1 MPFEQLMSLHTSL
14 ARTRDN
20 LPDWLY
26 RNSMAER
33 RPRYMNTRILTI
45 LSISLIMTC
54 VTGLSVAEK
63 VDATD
68 VIDVIEPVEN
78 GFDRSQAGTLLDFT
92 EGGHL
97 ETDFGANLI
106 AEWWY
111 LNGKVKLVASD
122 GEVKDA
128 GFFVVMAHQ
137 ESPYITGPGGQL
149 SHLLTFS
156 ALYPDSETPTFFYT
170 ETYIPQITIN
180 HYVSLH
186 TPYVYYV
193 YPGGAQRYCG
203 SALTG
208 YSLNYKS
215 DDMSAD
221 LVFLPGT
228 VKTIDQAEQP
238 LNFIAYEY
246 SCGTLSGSIVLNN
259 KTYMVE
265 HGEGY
270 MDHMIPSSSQ
280 PWPMDMHGW
289 SWSEATTM
297 DYQAVAYAVRSL
309 NDSYGNY
316 SYKHLT
322 FLNRHTG
329 KVIAE
334 YSGDQVTV
342 VETDWRDE
350 DEFNRKRPATVT
362 YITPEW
368 NVTVNAKNVAYFNQT
383 LPEYVG
389 FVDFL
394 AFEPD
399 NATITRKN
407 WNVVQ
412 NGSAF
417 NEYVVSDLGAFQ
429 SNS

>member
-1 MPFEQLMSLHTSL
+1 MPFEPTMSLYTSL

-20 LPDWLY
+20 IPDWLY
-26 RNSMAER
+26 ENSMAER
-33 RPRYMNTRILTI
+33 RPRYMNTRIWAI
-45 LSISLIMTC
+45 LSISLVMTC
-54 VTGLSVAEK
+54 VTGLYVAEE
-63 VDATD
+63 VDA
-68 VIDVIEPVEN
+68 IESAEPAET
-78 GFDRSQAGTLLDFT
+78 GFCMPPAPTLLDFT

-97 ETDFGANLI
+97 DTDFGANLT

-111 LNGKVKLVASD
+111 LNGKTKLVASD

-137 ESPYITGPGGQL
+137 ESPYITGPGGAQL

-156 ALYPDSETPTFFYT
+156 ALYLEGEAPTFYYT
-170 ETYIPQITIN
+170 ETYVPQITVS
-180 HYVSLH
+180 HFVSLH

-215 DDMSAD
+215 DDMDTD
-221 LVFLPGT
+221 LVFLPGA

-238 LNFIAYEY
+238 LNFIAYEHSY
-246 SCGTLSGSIVLNN
+246 GTFRGSIVLNN
-259 KTYMVE
+259 TTYTIQS
-265 HGEGY
+265 GEGY
-270 MDHMIPSSSQ
+270 MDHMIPSSTQ
-280 PWPMDMHGW
+280 PWPMDIHGW
-289 SWSEATTM
+289 SWSEVTTN

-322 FLNRHTG
+322 LLNRHNG
-329 KVIAE
+329 MVIAE
-334 YSGDQVTV
+334 YSSDQVTV
-342 VETDWRDE
+342 VETDWVDE
-350 DEFNRKRPATVT
+350 DKYNRTRPATVT
-362 YITPEW
+362 YVTSEW
-368 NVTVNAKNVAYFNQT
+368 NVTVNAESVAYFNQT
-383 LPEYVG
+383 LPGYVG
-389 FVDFL
+389 FVDFM

-399 NATITRKN
+399 SATITRKN

-417 NEYVVSDLGAFQ
+417 NEYIVSDLGALQ

>member
-1 MPFEQLMSLHTSL
+1 
-14 ARTRDN
+14 
-20 LPDWLY
+20 
-26 RNSMAER
+26 MAER
-33 RPRYMNTRILTI
+33 GQRYMNTRIWTI
-45 LSISLIMTC
+45 LSISLVITC
-54 VTGLSVAEK
+54 VAGLSIAEV
-63 VDATD
+63 VDA
-68 VIDVIEPVEN
+68 IEPVET
-78 GFDRSQAGTLLDFT
+78 GFCMPHAMTMPDFT

-111 LNGKVKLVASD
+111 LNGKIRLVASD

-137 ESPYITGPGGQL
+137 ESPLIAGPGGVQL

-156 ALYPDSETPTFFYT
+156 TLYPDGEAPTFFYT
-170 ETYIPQITIN
+170 ETYVPQTTIS
-180 HYVSLH
+180 HFVSLH

-193 YPGGAQRYCG
+193 YPGGAQRYYG

-215 DDMSAD
+215 DDMAAD
-221 LVFLPGT
+221 LIFLPRT

-238 LNFIAYEY
+238 LNFVTYEHSY
-246 SCGTLSGSIVLNN
+246 GTLSGSIVLNN
-259 KTYMVE
+259 KTYTVKR
-265 HGEGY
+265 GEGY
-270 MDHMIPSSSQ
+270 MDHMIPSSDK

-289 SWSEATTM
+289 SWSEVTTR

-322 FLNRHTG
+322 LLNRHNG
-329 KVIAE
+329 RVIAE

-342 VETDWRDE
+342 IETDWMDE
-350 DEFNRKRPATVT
+350 GEFNRKRPATVT
-362 YITPEW
+362 YVTSEW
-368 NVTVNAKNVAYFNQT
+368 NVTVNAESVAYFNQT
-383 LPEYVG
+383 LPGDAG
-389 FVDFL
+389 FVDFM

-399 NATITRKN
+399 SATITRKN

-412 NGSAF
+412 KGSAF
-417 NEYVVSDLGAFQ
+417 NEYLVSDLGALQ

>member
-1 MPFEQLMSLHTSL
+1 
-14 ARTRDN
+14 
-20 LPDWLY
+20 
-26 RNSMAER
+26 
-33 RPRYMNTRILTI
+33 MNTRIWTI
-45 LSISLIMTC
+45 LSISLVMTC
-54 VTGLSVAEK
+54 VTGLSVAEE
-63 VDATD
+63 VDA
-68 VIDVIEPVEN
+68 IEVIELAEI
-78 GFDRSQAGTLLDFT
+78 GFYGSHARTLLDFT

-137 ESPYITGPGGQL
+137 ESPFIAGPGGQL

-156 ALYPDSETPTFFYT
+156 ALYPDGEPPTFFYT
-170 ETYIPQITIN
+170 ETYVPQITIS
-180 HYVSLH
+180 HFVSLH

-238 LNFIAYEY
+238 LNFITYEY

-259 KTYMVE
+259 TTYMVE

-289 SWSEATTM
+289 SWSEVTTM
-297 DYQAVAYAVRSL
+297 NYQAVAYAVRSL

-322 FLNRHTG
+322 LLNRHNG

-362 YITPEW
+362 YVTPEW
-368 NVTVNAKNVAYFNQT
+368 NVTVNAKSVAYFNQT

-399 NATITRKN
+399 SATITRKN